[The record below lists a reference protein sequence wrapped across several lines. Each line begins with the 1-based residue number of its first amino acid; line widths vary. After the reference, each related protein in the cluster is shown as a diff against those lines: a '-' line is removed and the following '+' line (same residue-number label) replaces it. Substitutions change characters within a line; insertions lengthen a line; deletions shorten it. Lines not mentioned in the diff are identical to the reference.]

1 MDDLAAILAGGDLG
15 DEEMERVLTILRGDM
30 AALVNEMRRQ
40 AELRLADVS
49 DEMVGLITTLVAQRD
64 ALLRVVESAE
74 GVLTDMPGLLDTFAG
89 QLLARRVEYVRQGG
103 HPADVVISLAPGAG
117 VGVDNAGQVP
127 GQTA

>member
-1 MDDLAAILAGGDLG
+1 MDDLQALLAGDLG

-30 AALVNEMRRQ
+30 MALVNEMRRQ

-89 QLLARRVEYVRQGG
+89 QLLAQRIGFVRRGG
-103 HPADVVISLAPGAG
+103 HPADVVITLAPGG
-117 VGVDNAGQVP
+117 
-127 GQTA
+127 